1 MAQRTTRNK
10 IRWQVQ
16 SAIQDM
22 RHLMDHLTQAAA
34 LAEDRSVVIDDNLSA
49 IMASLDYVDKALK
62 EFYKVL

>member
-34 LAEDRSVVIDDNLSA
+34 LAEDRSAVIDDNLSA